1 MKITTDWIEPAIHTF
16 PANPKRYR
24 AKSSRNVEFTVVH
37 YTGNAKKD
45 TALSNAKYSTSVPEK
60 GHNSSAHLFVDDANF
75 YQSVKLRDVAFH
87 CGTEDYKYKHP
98 SCRND
103 NSIGIEM
110 CCTAGPYKVSEKT
123 ADRAAG
129 LVAYLFI
136 QFGWGLNEIDSRL
149 LRHWDVTGKWCP
161 AQMAGTANQEWMY
174 FKDVV
179 REKIAAAIAPPA
191 RPEVSSLVF
200 NSVFYANKYPDLAK
214 AVLTTP
220 IELAEHFLNFGMQE
234 LRVGCETFNPV
245 VYKQYNEDLRV
256 AFGDD
261 NPMYYLHYIN
271 YGHKENRVH
280 V

>member
-1 MKITTDWIEPAIHTF
+1 MKITTDWIEPANHSV
-16 PANPKRYR
+16 PCDPNNYKK
-24 AKSSRNVEFTVVH
+24 KSSRNVEFIAMH
-37 YTGNAKKD
+37 YTANKAD
-45 TALSNAKYSTSVPEK
+45 TALANCRYFQSAYR
-60 GHNSSAHLFVDDANF
+60 GASAHFFVDPQNI
-75 YQSVKLRDVAFH
+75 YQSVRLRDVAWH
-87 CGTEDYKYKHP
+87 VGAKKYTHP

-110 CCTAGPYKVSEKT
+110 CTSGDYKISEAT
-123 ADRAAG
+123 MNRAAG

-136 QFGWGLNEIDSRL
+136 QFGWGLNEVDSRL

-200 NSVFYANKYPDLAK
+200 NSVFYANRYPDLAK
-214 AVLTTP
+214 AGLTTP

-271 YGHKENRVH
+271 YGHKENRAH